1 MICYTRVAGWV
12 LFPPDA
18 LSEGAGIPHP
28 FLGGF
33 SMSEYLDSVLPTAGV
48 DAPGLVLGEQPFDVA
63 ANSFRLLTTGPE
75 PLSIDGAA
83 LGGGLPARRIVL
95 SELAAILMHP
105 SCGYVTSD
113 RVWRLLIEQAR
124 TAGPAWVV
132 GAVGV
137 AMPGLRQGAY
147 RLRHSAGDVQAELLT
162 AFVAALRTV
171 KPGGAKVAQR
181 LLSATFTAARAALH
195 AEEPSRTTALVQA
208 PVTAAGHPDIVLAR
222 AVTAEVITAAEAEL
236 IGATRLEDVSVSA
249 YAERVGRSYW
259 AVVKERSR
267 AEERLV
273 AAIHAGVLSNEDAAV
288 IAEATMT
295 LAGDPAHHG

>member
-1 MICYTRVAGWV
+1 
-12 LFPPDA
+12 
-18 LSEGAGIPHP
+18 
-28 FLGGF
+28 
-33 SMSEYLDSVLPTAGV
+33 MSEYLDSVLPAAGA
-48 DAPGLVLGEQPFDVA
+48 DAPRLVLGEQPFDVA

-83 LGGGLPARRIVL
+83 LGGGLPARRIAL

-105 SCGYVTSD
+105 SCGYTTSD

-124 TAGPAWVV
+124 TGGPAWVV
-132 GAVGV
+132 GAAGV

-181 LLSATFTAARAALH
+181 LLSATFTAARSALN
-195 AEEPSRTTALVQA
+195 AEEPIRTTALVLA
-208 PVTAAGHPDIVLAR
+208 PVTAAGHPDMVLAR
-222 AVTAEVITAAEAEL
+222 AVAAGVISAAEAEL
-236 IGATRLEDVSVSA
+236 IGATRLEGVSVA
-249 YAERVGRSYW
+249 DYAERVERSYW

-273 AAIHAGVLSNEDAAV
+273 AAVRGGALADQDAAV

-295 LAGDPAHHG
+295 LAADPAYQG